1 MLTPSLFNEN
11 FDLFDCFYQ
20 DPWFGFND
28 HEFKNLEKKLY
39 GHRAKNVMNTDI
51 KESDAGYEM
60 TIDLPGF
67 KKEEVSVAL
76 ENGYLTINAARGIES
91 KEAENEEEEKKGNYI
106 RRERYSGSC
115 QRSFYVGEAL
125 TVADIKA
132 NFEHGILK
140 LTIPKKEQ
148 QQIAN
153 NKYIAIEG

>member
-1 MLTPSLFNEN
+1 MLTPSLFDEN
-11 FDLFDCFYQ
+11 FDLFDRFYQ

-28 HEFKNLEKKLY
+28 HELKNLEKKVY

-51 KESDAGYEM
+51 KESDSDYEM

-67 KKEEVSVAL
+67 KKEEVQVAL
-76 ENGYLTINAARGIES
+76 EDGYLTISASKGIENDR
-91 KEAENEEEEKKGNYI
+91 AENEEEKRKGKYI

-115 QRSFYVGEAL
+115 QRAFYVGDTL
-125 TVADIKA
+125 DVSDIKA
-132 NFEHGILK
+132 NFHHGILK

-148 QQIAN
+148 KEIAN